1 MFVSD
6 VIANSSGS
14 KSSAVNT
21 FNLPEHAGIS
31 IVGALHTTP
40 LTSWHAFHFKSAS
53 SNFTAFY
60 RSVLAIWISLNTMQ
74 IQERAAL
81 MLSVPTIP
89 MAESNTWLEK
99 SWHCAPEGLV
109 SITPPAVWE
118 GRTDL
123 EAKMH
128 MDDMWLICWL
138 ICIKQN
144 VFLLINQLVDN
155 RWSGVFWRRSADDY
169 NRAALFALSY

>member
-1 MFVSD
+1 MLS
-6 VIANSSGS
+6 
-14 KSSAVNT
+14 
-21 FNLPEHAGIS
+21 EHAGIS
-31 IVGALHTTP
+31 IVATLHTTP

-60 RSVLAIWISLNTMQ
+60 RSVLAIRISLNTMQ

-89 MAESNTWLEK
+89 MLESNTWLEE
-99 SWHCAPEGLV
+99 SWHCVPEGLV
-109 SITPPAVWE
+109 SITLSAGGAGGLCV
-118 GRTDL
+118 DL

-128 MDDMWLICWL
+128 MDGMWLICWL